1 MTNSIAEIENA
12 DFLFVIGSNTT
23 EAHPVIALR
32 MKKAVRRGATLVV
45 ADPREIWLTK
55 LAKHHLQLKPGTDVW
70 LINAI
75 MNVIVTEDLVDHDYV
90 REHTE
95 GFEAVKEVVL
105 KYPPEEAEQ
114 VTGVPADLIRQV
126 ARQYATTKHAGVYYT
141 LGITEHVTGVDNVLS
156 LSNMVLM
163 TGHVGIESAGMNPL
177 RGQNNVQGANDMG
190 NNPVYHAGY
199 QKVEDPEIRKKFSE
213 AWGVEVPETPG
224 YRLDQ
229 MMAGMHDGRVKA
241 FYIMGEDPVVSEPDA
256 RHVEQGFEQVEF
268 VACQDIFLS
277 ETARKYAHVVFPA
290 ACFAEKEGT
299 FTNSERRVQRV
310 RKAVDP
316 PGEAKG
322 DWEIL
327 QLVANRLGAGWSYS
341 EPKEIWDE
349 VADLSPRFYGIRYE
363 RIEEEGLQ
371 WPVFEKDAPGA
382 VFLHQGKPMIGTA
395 KMFPIEYR
403 PPHEVADAE
412 YDLTM
417 STGRILFHYNAA
429 TQTRRSKGLTV
440 KQDGAFVEINPAD
453 AAVRG
458 IEPDESVVIRSRRGA
473 IEARAELTTAVP
485 PGVVWMP
492 MHYAEAR
499 ANELTHHEGDPEIGT
514 PEYKVFSVRLEK
526 KAG

>member
-1 MTNSIAEIENA
+1 MTNSIAEIEDA

-45 ADPREIWLTK
+45 ADPREIWLTR
-55 LAKHHLQLKPGTDVW
+55 LAKHHLQLRPGTDVW
-70 LINAI
+70 LINAM
-75 MNVIVTEDLVDHDYV
+75 MNVIVSEDLVDHDYV
-90 REHTE
+90 REHVE
-95 GFEAVKEVVL
+95 GFDAVREVVL
-105 KYPPEEAEQ
+105 RYAPEEAEK
-114 VTGVPADLIRQV
+114 VTGVPAETIRAV
-126 ARQYATTKHAGVYYT
+126 AREYATTRKAGVYYT

-156 LSNMVLM
+156 LSNLVLM

-199 QKVEDPEIRKKFSE
+199 QKVEDPEVRRKFSE

-229 MMAGMHDGRVKA
+229 MMAGMHDGRVRA

-256 RHVEQGFEQVEF
+256 HHVEKGFERVEF

-277 ETARKYAHVVFPA
+277 ETARKHADVVFPA
-290 ACFAEKEGT
+290 ACFAEKDGT

-310 RKAVDP
+310 RQAVDA
-316 PGEAKG
+316 PGEAKP

-327 QLVANRLGAGWSYS
+327 QLLANRLGAGWSYRS
-341 EPKEIWDE
+341 PEQVWDE
-349 VADLSPRFYGIRYE
+349 VADLSPRFHGIRYD

-371 WPVFEKDAPGA
+371 WPVFEKGAPGA
-382 VFLHQGKPMIGTA
+382 KFLHQGRPMIGTA
-395 KMFPIEYR
+395 RMFPIEYR

-429 TQTRRSKGLTV
+429 TQTRRSKRLTT
-440 KQDGAFVEINPAD
+440 KQDGAFVEVNPAD

-458 IEPDESVVIRSRRGA
+458 IEPDEPVVIRSRRGA

-514 PEYKVFSVRLEK
+514 PEYKVFAVRLEK
-526 KAG
+526 RAG

>member
-32 MKKAVRRGATLVV
+32 MKKAVRNGATLVV
-45 ADPREIWLTK
+45 ADPRRIWLTQ
-55 LAKHHLQLKPGTDVW
+55 LASHHMQLKPGTDVW
-70 LINAI
+70 LINAM
-75 MNVIVTEDLVDHDYV
+75 MNVIVTEGLADEDYIA
-90 REHTE
+90 EHTE
-95 GFEAVKEVVL
+95 GYEAVKEVVL
-105 KYPPEEAEQ
+105 RYPPEEAEK
-114 VTGVPADLIRQV
+114 VCGVPAETIREV
-126 ARQYATTKHAGVYYT
+126 ARKYATTKHAGVYYT

-156 LSNMVLM
+156 LSNLVLM
-163 TGHVGIESAGMNPL
+163 TGHIGIESAGMNPL

-199 QKVEDPEIRKKFSE
+199 QKVDDPAIRKKFSD

-229 MMAGMHDGRVKA
+229 MMTGMHDGRVKA

-256 RHVEQGFEQVEF
+256 RHVEKGFEQVEF

-277 ETARKYAHVVFPA
+277 ETARKYADVVFPA

-299 FTNSERRVQRV
+299 FTNSERRVQMV
-310 RKAVDP
+310 REAVPP

-327 QLVANRLGAGWSYS
+327 QLVANRLGAGWTY
-341 EPKEIWDE
+341 ENPEQIWDE
-349 VADLSPRFYGIRYE
+349 VADLSPRFYGIRYD
-363 RIEEEGLQ
+363 RIQDEGLQ
-371 WPVFEKDAPGA
+371 WPVYEKGDPGA

-403 PPHEVADAE
+403 PPHEQADEE

-417 STGRILFHYNAA
+417 STGRVLFHYNAA
-429 TQTRRSKGLTV
+429 TQTRRSAGIRE

-453 AAVRG
+453 AAGRG
-458 IEPDESVVIRSRRGA
+458 IEPDEVVVISSRRGS
-473 IEARAELTTAVP
+473 IEARAEFTTAVP
-485 PGVVWMP
+485 PGMVWMA

-514 PEYKVFSVRLEK
+514 PEYKVFSVRVEK